1 MTKKSSHSHL
11 KNPAHSDQPSVMLT
25 DAWDRFERAIDI
37 ALHTPAM
44 HKTKI
49 EKKPTEKASK
59 VKKV

>member
-1 MTKKSSHSHL
+1 MIKTPRPKASTEDVRK
-11 KNPAHSDQPSVMLT
+11 DV
-25 DAWDRFERAIDI
+25 WDRFERAIDI